1 MSLARIVVRED
12 PFDMA
17 FAFVL
22 GLVALLQRLVFMWP
36 KRKRKR
42 ERGKETK
49 KKKDSFKKNFPAR
62 YTTQQLGPKDE
73 EGTTIHMIKSAQAQ

>member
-36 KRKRKR
+36 QKER
-42 ERGKETK
+42 EREREEKRQQLATTRQILSK
-49 KKKDSFKKNFPAR
+49 KKEAKVAR
-62 YTTQQLGPKDE
+62 TTTWPE
-73 EGTTIHMIKSAQAQ
+73 R